1 MLKNTQ
7 RRVEG
12 QGGDAASR
20 ELPAGPVEVHPKEVD
35 AVVII

>member
-20 ELPAGPVEVHPKEVD
+20 ELQAGPAEFHPKGVD
-35 AVVII
+35 AVIII